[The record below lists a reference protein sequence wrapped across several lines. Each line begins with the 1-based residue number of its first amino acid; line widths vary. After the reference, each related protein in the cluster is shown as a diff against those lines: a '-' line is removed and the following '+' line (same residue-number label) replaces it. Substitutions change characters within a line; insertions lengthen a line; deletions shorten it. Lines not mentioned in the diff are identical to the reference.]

1 MTVDSARRV
10 FEVSGS
16 DAGGRRSESEDSCSE
31 GWSTWIRSEPH
42 RRTQHSRTQHSRTPH
57 LSALPRS
64 LHDRWAA
71 VSPSRILPGRHRLWS
86 LSRLGCLRA
95 GAHRPSARRLAL
107 FGLALLLGGI
117 DGEACRAAACPHQRR
132 ADLPT
137 TSPPTQSGETI
148 ECPAGVFSSIR
159 GTGVGGGAP
168 PTICPRWVTTGL
180 TYHRKEPA
188 PGMRVVDEEIVE
200 STITH
205 FYCDDETW
213 LFGLIVSYECRE
225 LDTAIHEVQ
234 LTALSDAD
242 CEALGTSPSS
252 PTPPV
257 VRP

>member
-1 MTVDSARRV
+1 LAGPPAAVGPSSPVPRLGMDPASALPAISGEGRGPKMTVDSARRV
-10 FEVSGS
+10 FEVSGSDAGTGSDAETGS

-42 RRTQHSRTQHSRTPH
+42 RRTQHSRTQHSRTQHSRTPH
-57 LSALPRS
+57 LSAPPRS

-159 GTGVGGGAP
+159 GTGVGGGCP
-168 PTICPRWVTTGL
+168 P
-180 TYHRKEPA
+180 
-188 PGMRVVDEEIVE
+188 
-200 STITH
+200 
-205 FYCDDETW
+205 DD
-213 LFGLIVSYECRE
+213 
-225 LDTAIHEVQ
+225 
-234 LTALSDAD
+234 LS
-242 CEALGTSPSS
+242 ALGDHGSHL
-252 PTPPV
+252 PPKGACS
-257 VRP
+257 RNARRG